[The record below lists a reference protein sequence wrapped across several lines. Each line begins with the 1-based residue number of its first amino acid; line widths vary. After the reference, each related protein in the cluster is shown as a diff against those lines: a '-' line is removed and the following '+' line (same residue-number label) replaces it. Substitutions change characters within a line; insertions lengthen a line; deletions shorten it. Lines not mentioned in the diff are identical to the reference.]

1 MHMFKDFSQNCI
13 LKVYLRM
20 LIQNENNGNY
30 YLAFS
35 LSPMLQVE
43 GITVKEA
50 DLKKLKGEK

>member
-1 MHMFKDFSQNCI
+1 
-13 LKVYLRM
+13 M